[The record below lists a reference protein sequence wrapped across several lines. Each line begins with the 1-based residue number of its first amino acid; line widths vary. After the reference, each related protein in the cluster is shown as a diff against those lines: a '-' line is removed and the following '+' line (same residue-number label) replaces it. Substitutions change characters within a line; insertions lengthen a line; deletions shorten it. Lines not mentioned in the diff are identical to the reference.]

1 MREVVASGRTVEEAI
16 AAALERAGL
25 SREEAEIHVLDEGS
39 RGVFGLGAREAR
51 VRVVPRSEFQEEP
64 ADARTLAAATEIA
77 RTLVAKM
84 GFSASVLAHATER
97 GLFVDVRGEELGLL
111 IGRRGQGIEAVETV
125 LAAMVHQ
132 ATGSRGEVEVDIGG
146 YRARR
151 RQHLGG
157 DGPAGRPQG
166 RGPGEACPP
175 AAHGRPGATGGALGP
190 GGQPARDHPERG
202 YGGQAPR
209 GGGARGRRKT
219 GTARP
224 EAAAAASFPGPCALK
239 RPAPPS
245 GFTWTGG
252 R

>member
-16 AAALERAGL
+16 AAALQRAGL

-39 RGVFGLGAREAR
+39 RGVFGIGAREAR
-51 VRVVPRSEFQEEP
+51 VRVVPRSEVPEEP

-77 RTLVAKM
+77 RTLVSKM

-97 GLFVDVRGEELGLL
+97 GLFVDVRGDDLGLL

-151 RQHLGG
+151 RQRV
-157 DGPAGRPQG
+157 AEMAQRAARRAVAQGRPVHLPPMDARERRVVHSALSGDPRVTTRSEGTGEQRHVVVEPAAGQRQG
-166 RGPGEACPP
+166 RSPRRPT
-175 AAHGRPGATGGALGP
+175 GRPAQQRRGP
-190 GGQPARDHPERG
+190 
-202 YGGQAPR
+202 
-209 GGGARGRRKT
+209 
-219 GTARP
+219 
-224 EAAAAASFPGPCALK
+224 
-239 RPAPPS
+239 
-245 GFTWTGG
+245 
-252 R
+252 

>member
-1 MREVVASGRTVEEAI
+1 VREVVASGRTVEEAI

-151 RQHLGG
+151 RQHLAEMAQRAARRAVAQGRPVHLPPMDARERRAVHSALAGNPHVTTRSEGTGDKRHVVVEPVGG
-157 DGPAGRPQG
+157 ERQRRPARRPPRRPPPQG
-166 RGPGEACPP
+166 R
-175 AAHGRPGATGGALGP
+175 
-190 GGQPARDHPERG
+190 
-202 YGGQAPR
+202 AP
-209 GGGARGRRKT
+209 
-219 GTARP
+219 
-224 EAAAAASFPGPCALK
+224 
-239 RPAPPS
+239 
-245 GFTWTGG
+245 
-252 R
+252 

>member
-1 MREVVASGRTVEEAI
+1 VREVVASGRTVEEAI

-25 SREEAEIHVLDEGS
+25 TREEAEIHVLDEGS

-151 RQHLGG
+151 RQHLAELAQRAARRAVAQGRSVHLPPMDARERRAVHSALAGNPKVTTRSEGTGPKRHVVVEPVGG
-157 DGPAGRPQG
+157 ERHGRPARRPARRPPPQG
-166 RGPGEACPP
+166 RVP
-175 AAHGRPGATGGALGP
+175 
-190 GGQPARDHPERG
+190 
-202 YGGQAPR
+202 
-209 GGGARGRRKT
+209 
-219 GTARP
+219 
-224 EAAAAASFPGPCALK
+224 
-239 RPAPPS
+239 
-245 GFTWTGG
+245 
-252 R
+252 